1 MSAQVLIQYD
11 CCPYENKYFEQKCTM
26 IWMSLE
32 EERDEGDRSMNQGM
46 AKVDSN
52 CQELGKRH

>member
-1 MSAQVLIQYD
+1 
-11 CCPYENKYFEQKCTM
+11 M

-32 EERDEGDRSMNQGM
+32 EERDEGDRSVNQGM